1 MVLSERRDLKV
12 VTPRPGRNRD
22 VVHADG
28 QSVGADVV
36 IADYES
42 GLRLI
47 NSGTASMGRVM
58 ILTHSDSESQIC
70 RALEHG
76 ARGYILLGCG
86 PEELVKYI
94 RSVYE
99 GGVAL
104 EPLVAR
110 RIAENMKQE
119 PLTAREE
126 GVLRQLMLG
135 LSNKKIAAKFDL
147 AEGTV
152 KTHVKAILAKLH
164 ARSRMEAIAIAH
176 RRGLLVFAGIA
187 PQPATTE

>member
-1 MVLSERRDLKV
+1 
-12 VTPRPGRNRD
+12 
-22 VVHADG
+22 
-28 QSVGADVV
+28 
-36 IADYES
+36 
-42 GLRLI
+42 
-47 NSGTASMGRVM
+47 MGRVV
-58 ILTHSDSESQIC
+58 ILTHSDGEAQIC

-76 ARGYILLGCG
+76 ARGYLLLGCG
-86 PEELVKYI
+86 PEDLVKCI

-119 PLTAREE
+119 PLTAREK

-135 LSNKKIAAKFDL
+135 LSNKKIADEFNL

-152 KTHVKAILAKLH
+152 KTHVKSILAKLH
-164 ARSRMEAIAIAH
+164 ARSRTEAIAIAH
-176 RRGLLVFAGIA
+176 RRGLCFSKEPGTSEQLSRGK
-187 PQPATTE
+187 PMEGSGGEPR

>member
-1 MVLSERRDLKV
+1 GAPHLREIRVLILHSDPFIAAGLDAVLRKRRDLKV
-12 VTPRPGRNRD
+12 ITARPGRSWE
-22 VVHADG
+22 VVRP
-28 QSVGADVV
+28 QSAETDVV
-36 IADYES
+36 IADYDS
-42 GLRLI
+42 GLRLG
-47 NSGTASMGRVM
+47 SHGAASMGRGL

-76 ARGYILLGCG
+76 ARGYILVGCG

-99 GGVAL
+99 GGVVL

-126 GVLRQLMLG
+126 SVLRQLM
-135 LSNKKIAAKFDL
+135 
-147 AEGTV
+147 
-152 KTHVKAILAKLH
+152 
-164 ARSRMEAIAIAH
+164 
-176 RRGLLVFAGIA
+176 
-187 PQPATTE
+187 